1 MKTTLFLVLDI
12 FLHWCTPNK
21 FTSWIWPVERWNS
34 QPCHINSLTLPASI
48 NINSAKC
55 TTIFVLLDILET
67 KKFTT
72 CTSRDEVLI
81 ACQPMVNSQEIM
93 ASMIFLLNLITAF
106 FILPMNDVILV
117 WVIYW
122 NACLCFYIETY
133 NYLFLF
139 QFENEALSNEQ
150 NKENILEFLRAL
162 MYQLNKNGYCSI
174 RMGKG

>member
-1 MKTTLFLVLDI
+1 
-12 FLHWCTPNK
+12 
-21 FTSWIWPVERWNS
+21 
-34 QPCHINSLTLPASI
+34 
-48 NINSAKC
+48 
-55 TTIFVLLDILET
+55 
-67 KKFTT
+67 
-72 CTSRDEVLI
+72 
-81 ACQPMVNSQEIM
+81 MVNSQEIM